1 MPAGSA
7 SRAPR
12 VSRPVADMPTMGV
25 PIRPVTPDDV
35 VTIGVAVE
43 VPDPHG
49 AELQRWRADFGDPL
63 ANAIPAHVTLLP
75 PTVVPPSM
83 TPDVV
88 AHLAEVAART
98 KPFVV
103 RLRGTGS
110 FRPVSPVVFVRVYAG
125 AAGCDALQQRVR
137 TGPLDRELSFPY
149 HPHVT
154 VAHHLAEP
162 DLDRAQS
169 TLRGY
174 AADFTVSSIGLYE
187 HGADS
192 VWRLA
197 HRFPF
202 LGGKTDAG
210 GNGANGSGASD
221 GADGAADGRRP

>member
-1 MPAGSA
+1 VAEAQRGVPAAA
-7 SRAPR
+7 S
-12 VSRPVADMPTMGV
+12 VRPLAAELPTMGV

-35 VTIGVAVE
+35 LTIGVAIE

-49 AELQRWRADFGDPL
+49 PELQRWRADFGDPL

-75 PTVVPPSM
+75 PTVLPPSL
-83 TPDVV
+83 TADVV
-88 AHLAEVAART
+88 AHLAEVAAATR
-98 KPFVV
+98 PFTV

-154 VAHHLAEP
+154 VAHHLEEH

-174 AADFTVSSIGLYE
+174 AADFTVRSIGLYE

-202 LGGKTDAG
+202 LGGLDG
-210 GNGANGSGASD
+210 LG
-221 GADGAADGRRP
+221 GADGAEGNGAADQSPDGHRS

>member
-1 MPAGSA
+1 MPAGSM
-7 SRAPR
+7 SRASR
-12 VSRPVADMPTMGV
+12 VSRPVTDMPTMGV

-35 VTIGVAVE
+35 VTIGVAIE

-83 TPDVV
+83 TPDVA
-88 AHLAEVAART
+88 AHLAEVAADT

-149 HPHVT
+149 HPHAT

-174 AADFTVSSIGLYE
+174 AADFTVASIGLYE

-202 LGGKTDAG
+202 LGDKPHAA
-210 GNGANGSGASD
+210 GNGAGGAN
-221 GADGAADGRRP
+221 GAAPDGRRP

>member
-1 MPAGSA
+1 MQAGAA
-7 SRAPR
+7 SVPR
-12 VSRPVADMPTMGV
+12 SVAAELPTMGV

-35 VTIGVAVE
+35 LTIGVAIE

-49 AELQRWRADFGDPL
+49 IELQRWRADFGDPL
-63 ANAIPAHVTLLP
+63 ADAIPAHVTLLP
-75 PTVVPPSM
+75 PTVVPP
-83 TPDVV
+83 TTTADVV
-88 AHLAEVAART
+88 AHLAEVAAVTR
-98 KPFVV
+98 PFVV

-154 VAHHLAEP
+154 VAHHLSEH
-162 DLDRAQS
+162 DLDRAQA

-202 LGGKTDAG
+202 LGAKL
-210 GNGANGSGASD
+210 D
-221 GADGAADGRRP
+221 GAATLNGGGPDGEAPADGRRP

>member
-1 MPAGSA
+1 MPAAA
-7 SRAPR
+7 S
-12 VSRPVADMPTMGV
+12 VRPVPAEMPTMGV

-35 VTIGVAVE
+35 LTIGVAIE

-49 AELQRWRADFGDPL
+49 PELQRWRADFGDPL

-75 PTVVPPSM
+75 PTVVPPSL
-83 TPDVV
+83 TSDVV
-88 AHLAEVAART
+88 AHLAAVAAATR
-98 KPFVV
+98 PFTV

-154 VAHHLAEP
+154 VAHHLEEH

-174 AADFTVSSIGLYE
+174 AADFTVRSIGLYE

-202 LGGKTDAG
+202 LGGNAG
-210 GNGANGSGASD
+210 AD
-221 GADGAADGRRP
+221 GADGNGAADQPPDGLGS